1 MELRTFLRLFRQL
14 KRQPGSQSL
23 LVHGRQDHF
32 IPIEEARRV
41 REVNPSW
48 VALWE
53 VPEAGH
59 VTAATLRPDEYQR
72 RVLAWF
78 EAD

>member
-1 MELRTFLRLFRQL
+1 
-14 KRQPGSQSL
+14 
-23 LVHGRQDHF
+23 VHGQQDRY

-41 REVNPSW
+41 REANPAR
-48 VALWE
+48 VTLWE

-78 EAD
+78 QAD